1 MARVLILLP
10 SATYRAPDFLAAAA
24 RLGTEV
30 VVASDV
36 AQTIDMG
43 DRALVLDLADPE
55 AAAAAVVEAAG
66 RHPFDAVV
74 AVDDQGVLVAALAAA
89 RLGLAHNPLGAVAAT
104 RDKAAMRTALA
115 AAGTVRQPDF
125 VVVAPGARGVP
136 DDPGARGVPENI
148 GADVAAAAAGVG
160 FPCVVK
166 PVSLSASR
174 GVIRADDPAQAAA
187 AGERVRAIL
196 AEATGAGDAPLVV
209 ERYIDGTEV
218 AVEALLRGGRLEVL
232 AVFDKPD
239 PLVGPYFEET
249 LYVTPSRLP
258 ADTQA
263 GLVEAVAGAAH
274 ALGLVE
280 GPVHAELRI
289 DAEGLPWLLEVA
301 ARSIG
306 GLCSRSL
313 RFGAG
318 VSLEELILRHAL
330 GLPLDPVR
338 EQAASGV
345 MMLPIPTAG
354 TLVEVRGQA
363 AARAIPGIE
372 GLELS
377 VLPGRTVRPLPEGDR
392 YLGFLFARAPTPEAV
407 EAALRVAH
415 ACLEVVVD
423 PA

>member
-1 MARVLILLP
+1 
-10 SATYRAPDFLAAAA
+10 
-24 RLGTEV
+24 V
-30 VVASDV
+30 V
-36 AQTIDMG
+36 
-43 DRALVLDLADPE
+43 
-55 AAAAAVVEAAG
+55 AAAVE
-66 RHPFDAVV
+66 
-74 AVDDQGVLVAALAAA
+74 
-89 RLGLAHNPLGAVAAT
+89 
-104 RDKAAMRTALA
+104 
-115 AAGTVRQPDF
+115 
-125 VVVAPGARGVP
+125 
-136 DDPGARGVPENI
+136 
-148 GADVAAAAAGVG
+148 VG

-174 GVIRADDPAQAAA
+174 GVIRADDPAQAAVA
-187 AGERVRAIL
+187 AERVRAIV

-218 AVEALLRGGRLEVL
+218 AVEALLREGQLEVL

-239 PLVGPYFEET
+239 PLIGPYFEET
-249 LYVTPSRLP
+249 LYVTPSRLR
-258 ADTQA
+258 AGIQA
-263 GLVEAVAGAAH
+263 QLVDAVAGAA
-274 ALGLVE
+274 AAIGLVE

-289 DAEGLPWLLEVA
+289 DAQGQPWLLEVA

-330 GLPLDPVR
+330 RLPLDPVR

-354 TLVEVRGQA
+354 TLVEVRGQD
-363 AARAIPGIE
+363 AARAVPGIE
-372 GLELS
+372 GLEVS
-377 VLPGRTVRPLPEGDR
+377 VLPGRPVRPLPEGDR
-392 YLGFLFARAPTPEAV
+392 YLGFLFARAPTAEAV
-407 EAALRVAH
+407 ETALRAGH

>member
-1 MARVLILLP
+1 MARVLVLLP

-24 RLGTEV
+24 RLGAEV

-55 AAAAAVVEAAG
+55 AAATAVLKAAG
-66 RHPFDAVV
+66 RRPLDAVV

-89 RLGLAHNPLGAVAAT
+89 RLGLAHNPPGAVAAT

-115 AAGTVRQPDF
+115 AAGTVRQPVF
-125 VVVAPGARGVP
+125 MVVAPGI
-136 DDPGARGVPENI
+136 RGVPENPEGT
-148 GADVAAAAAGVG
+148 GADVAAAAVEIG

-174 GVIRADDPAQAAA
+174 GVIRVDDPAAAAA
-187 AGERVRAIL
+187 AGARVRAIV
-196 AEATGAGDAPLVV
+196 AEATGDGNAPLVV
-209 ERYIDGTEV
+209 ERYVDGTEV

-258 ADTQA
+258 AGTQDRV
-263 GLVEAVAGAAH
+263 VEAVAGAA
-274 ALGLVE
+274 AAIGLVE

-289 DAEGLPWLLEVA
+289 DAEGQPWLLEVA

-330 GLPLDPVR
+330 GLPLDPAR

-345 MMLPIPTAG
+345 MMLPIPVAG
-354 TLVEVRGQA
+354 TLVEVRGQE
-363 AARAIPGIE
+363 AARAVPGIE
-372 GLELS
+372 GLEVS
-377 VLPGRTVRPLPEGDR
+377 VLAGRPVRPLPEGDR

-407 EAALRVAH
+407 EAALRAAH

>member
-1 MARVLILLP
+1 
-10 SATYRAPDFLAAAA
+10 
-24 RLGTEV
+24 
-30 VVASDV
+30 V

-55 AAAAAVVEAAG
+55 AAAATVVEAAG
-66 RHPFDAVV
+66 RHPLDAVV
-74 AVDDQGVLVAALAAA
+74 AVDDQGVLVGALAAA
-89 RLGLAHNPLGAVAAT
+89 RLGLAHNPPEAVAAT

-115 AAGTVRQPDF
+115 TAGTVRQPAFAIVPPGSD
-125 VVVAPGARGVP
+125 VVT
-136 DDPGARGVPENI
+136 
-148 GADVAAAAAGVG
+148 AAAGVG

-174 GVIRADDPAQAAA
+174 GVIRVDDPALAAA
-187 AGERVRAIL
+187 AGERVRAIV
-196 AEATGAGDAPLVV
+196 ADATGAGDAPLVV
-209 ERYIDGTEV
+209 ERYIEGTEV

-239 PLVGPYFEET
+239 PLTGPYFEET

-258 ADTQA
+258 AATQDRV
-263 GLVEAVAGAAH
+263 VEAVAGAA
-274 ALGLVE
+274 AAIGLVE
-280 GPVHAELRI
+280 GPVHGELRI
-289 DAEGLPWLLEVA
+289 DAQGQPWLLEVA

-306 GLCSRSL
+306 GLCSRAL

-338 EQAASGV
+338 EAAASGV

-354 TLVEVRGQA
+354 TLVEVRGQE
-363 AARAIPGIE
+363 AARAVPGVA

-377 VLPGRTVRPLPEGDR
+377 ILPGRPVRPLPEGDR
-392 YLGFLFARAPTPEAV
+392 YLGFLFARAGTPEAV
-407 EAALRVAH
+407 EAALRGAH